1 MRFGYLFAGLLVGG
15 FAAFVISQNVLRPPP
30 AADRLAGVTVAVA
43 GYTINELPGD
53 RHRLVLSLTLTSA
66 RDVDDCVGFA
76 LDEPFANRRMIAGA
90 SGCWRPRHGTANVPV
105 TFDGLSDD
113 DLAFPSHT
121 IVWGIP
127 GGRCGLILETFGVC
141 VVEQAGT
148 IDLELP
154 SHSVVPTLRPGQ
166 TIGPLFPQPS
176 FDFDFN

>member
-1 MRFGYLFAGLLVGG
+1 MRFVYLLAGLLVGG
-15 FAAFVISQNVLRPPP
+15 FVAFVISQNVFRPPP
-30 AADRLAGVTVAVA
+30 AADRLAGVSVAVS
-43 GYTINELPGD
+43 GYTINDLPGD
-53 RHRLVLSLTLTSA
+53 RHRLVLLLAVTSA

-76 LDEPFANRRMIAGA
+76 LDEPFANRRMTAGA
-90 SGCWRPRHGTANVPV
+90 GGCWRPRQGTVKVPV

-148 IDLELP
+148 AALELP
-154 SHSVVPTLRPGQ
+154 SHSVVPTFRPGE
-166 TIGPLFPQPS
+166 TLGPIFPVAS
-176 FDFDFN
+176 FDVNFN